1 MTLLLGFALT
11 AAVFISAM
19 GLENTHLYFNLHSLI
34 LVAGGTATIFLF
46 SNPWITIKHLY
57 KSFHQFWSPDESY
70 DQLKNKLISLAKNKN
85 TQIQTKNELANYAQ
99 DLWLQGVSQDLFV
112 VLLSQRRK
120 EIEQRSVDAIQS
132 LKNLA
137 KYPPALGMA
146 GTVIGMVSL
155 FSSLDGN
162 KQNIG
167 PSLALAMTATFL
179 GLTLANALIMPIAD
193 HLQVKHIR
201 EKNDLINLYQIILLI
216 NQNESSQLVEDEVVL
231 RGA

>member
-1 MTLLLGFALT
+1 MTLLIGFLLT
-11 AAVFISAM
+11 SAVFVFSM
-19 GLENTHLYFNLHSLI
+19 GLENTSMYFNLHSFV
-34 LVAGGTATIFLF
+34 LVAGGTATIFIF
-46 SNPWITIKHLY
+46 SNPWVTVKHLA
-57 KSFHQFWSPDESY
+57 KSLMQFWSSDDSFE
-70 DQLKNKLISLAKNKN
+70 QIRKELIQLAKNKN
-85 TQIQTKNELANYAQ
+85 KQIKVKNDLVNYAQ
-99 DLWLQGVSQDLFV
+99 DLWTQGVTQDLFV

-155 FSSLDGN
+155 FSSLDGS

-167 PSLALAMTATFL
+167 PALALAMTATFL
-179 GLTLANALIMPIAD
+179 GLALANALIMPLSD
-193 HLQVKHIR
+193 HLQVRHIR
-201 EKNDLINLYQIILLI
+201 EKNDLVNLYQIILLI
-216 NQNESSQLVEDEVVL
+216 NQNEASQLVEDEVHL